1 MDHRA
6 AGATDRR
13 AIRKRGQL
21 STAQESW
28 HPDLPAG
35 VCANRMSELM
45 KRHASWR
52 WMTLGVLLCL
62 LRPGLANTVAEIMFD
77 DLRPSQMQ
85 SGSLLLRMQSG
96 YRVAT
101 RMNTAIDLQVSGL
114 VARVSVQQ
122 RFLNDGADWV
132 EGIYVFPLPDDAAV
146 NRLRI
151 HIGERIIEG
160 EIREKEQ
167 ARKEYEQAK
176 IQGKKASL
184 VEQQRANLFTTSIA
198 NIGPGEEVTV
208 EIEYLQILKYDEG
221 TFSLRFPLT
230 MTPRFIPGAPLPG
243 RKGSGWSRDTARV
256 PDASLITP
264 PVVTKSKDHRV
275 TLNARINAGV
285 PLEIVASRYH
295 PIDVQQVGDSFQ
307 VTLMNGTA
315 ALDHDLELLW
325 RPVPDKAPRAMVFS
339 EMRKGEPYV
348 LLMLLPP
355 NETIAD
361 SAVIPRELIFVIDT
375 SGSMHGTSIEQA
387 KRALLLALDGLKPAD
402 RFNVIQFNSVTRS
415 IFPHSVMADPGTVRT
430 AEAYVRGL
438 KANGGTNMRPALE
451 KALRSAAS
459 ETHLRQIVFMTDGS
473 VGNEQELYTLIERDL
488 GQARLFTVGIGSAP
502 NGWFM
507 RKAAEAGRGTYTYI
521 SALHE
526 IDEKMERLIRKL
538 EKPQVTDIR
547 IQWPDGLNPVSYPEA
562 IPDLYA
568 GEPIVIKARLENRP
582 RPGDLIRISGDSA
595 DGTWGSELP
604 LAGVSDSP
612 GVAALWARARIESLL
627 DDERRG
633 RDPAETRTAVVKTAL
648 EHHLVSKFTSLVAVD
663 KTAQRPLSASLDKEQ
678 VPDLLPYGQSQ
689 QAIFGFPATATNA
702 PMQRLIGVA
711 SLLAALLLLALARIQ
726 GSVRELP
733 AAS

>member
-1 MDHRA
+1 MAHQA
-6 AGATDRR
+6 VGATERK
-13 AIRKRGQL
+13 AISKKAQS
-21 STAQESW
+21 STAQKGW
-28 HPDLPAG
+28 HPELPAG
-35 VCANRMSELM
+35 SSANRMSELM

-62 LRPGLANTVAEIMFD
+62 LRPGLANAVSEIIFD

-96 YRVAT
+96 YRLAT
-101 RMNTAIDLQVSGL
+101 RMNTDIDLQVSGL

-122 RFLNDGADWV
+122 IFLNDGAEWV

-146 NRLRI
+146 NRLRM

-160 EIREKEQ
+160 EIREREK
-167 ARKEYEQAK
+167 AKKEYEQAK
-176 IQGKKASL
+176 SQGKKASL
-184 VEQQRANLFTTSIA
+184 VEQQRANLFTTSVA

-208 EIEYLQILKYDEG
+208 EIEYLQNLKYDEG

-230 MTPRFIPGAPLPG
+230 LTPRFIPGAPLPG

-264 PVVTKSKDHRV
+264 PVVTKSMDHEV
-275 TLNARINAGV
+275 TLDARINAGV

-307 VTLMNGTA
+307 VTLMNDTA
-315 ALDHDLELLW
+315 PLDHDLELLW

-339 EMRKGEPYV
+339 EMQKGDPYV

-355 NETIAD
+355 NETVAD
-361 SAVIPRELIFVIDT
+361 SVVMPRELIFVIDT

-415 IFPHSVMADPGTVRT
+415 IFPHSVMADPGHIRT
-430 AEAYVRGL
+430 AKAYVRGL
-438 KANGGTNMRPALE
+438 KADGGTNMRPALE
-451 KALRSAAS
+451 EALRSAVS

-507 RKAAEAGRGTYTYI
+507 RKAAEAGRGTYSYI

-538 EKPQVTDIR
+538 EKPQVTNIR
-547 IQWPDGLNPVSYPEA
+547 IQWPDGLSPISYPEA
-562 IPDLYA
+562 VPDLYA
-568 GEPIVIKARLENRP
+568 GEPIVVKARLENRP
-582 RPGDLIRISGDSA
+582 RPGDLIKISGDSA
-595 DGTWGSELP
+595 AGTWGSELQ
-604 LAGVSDSP
+604 LAGAGDSP
-612 GVAALWARARIESLL
+612 GVAALWARARIETLL

-633 RDPAETRTAVVKTAL
+633 RDPVETRTAVVKTAL
-648 EHHLVSKFTSLVAVD
+648 DHHLVSKFTSLVAVD
-663 KTAQRPLSASLDKEQ
+663 KTPQRPLSASLNKEQ
-678 VPDLLPYGQSQ
+678 VPNLLPYGQSQ
-689 QAIFGFPATATNA
+689 QAIFGFPATATSA
-702 PMQRLIGVA
+702 PLHRLIGVI
-711 SLLAALLLLALARIQ
+711 SLLAALLLFALVRFQ

-733 AAS
+733 ATA

>member
-1 MDHRA
+1 
-6 AGATDRR
+6 
-13 AIRKRGQL
+13 
-21 STAQESW
+21 
-28 HPDLPAG
+28 
-35 VCANRMSELM
+35 
-45 KRHASWR
+45 
-52 WMTLGVLLCL
+52 VLLCL
-62 LRPGLANTVAEIMFD
+62 LRPGLANAVSEIIFD

-96 YRVAT
+96 YHVAT
-101 RMNTAIDLQVSGL
+101 RMNTDIDLQVSGL
-114 VARVSVQQ
+114 VAHVSVQQ
-122 RFLNDGADWV
+122 RFLNDGTEWV

-146 NRLRI
+146 NRLRM

-160 EIREKEQ
+160 EIREREK

-184 VEQQRANLFTTSIA
+184 VEQQRANLFTTAVA

-208 EIEYLQILKYDEG
+208 EIEYLQNLKYDEG

-230 MTPRFIPGAPLPG
+230 LTPRFIPGAPLPG

-264 PVVTKSKDHRV
+264 PVVTKSKDHEV
-275 TLNARINAGV
+275 TLDARINAGV

-315 ALDHDLELLW
+315 PLDHDLELLW

-339 EMRKGEPYV
+339 ETIKGDPYV
-348 LLMLLPP
+348 LVMLLPP

-361 SAVIPRELIFVIDT
+361 SVVMPRELIFVIDT

-415 IFPHSVMADPGTVRT
+415 IFPHSVMADPGYIRT
-430 AEAYVRGL
+430 AKAYVRGL
-438 KANGGTNMRPALE
+438 KADGGTNMRPALE
-451 KALRSAAS
+451 EALRSAAS

-507 RKAAEAGRGTYTYI
+507 RKAAEAGRGTYSYI

-547 IQWPDGLNPVSYPEA
+547 IQWPGGLSPISYPQA
-562 IPDLYA
+562 VPDLYA
-568 GEPIVIKARLENRP
+568 GEPIVVKARLENQP

-595 DGTWGSELP
+595 GGTWASELP
-604 LAGVSDSP
+604 LAGASDSP
-612 GVAALWARARIESLL
+612 GVAALWARARIETLL
-627 DDERRG
+627 DEERRG
-633 RDPAETRTAVVKTAL
+633 RDSAETRTAVVKTAL
-648 EHHLVSKFTSLVAVD
+648 DHHLVSKFTSLVAVD
-663 KTAQRPLSASLDKEQ
+663 KTPQRPLSASLNKEQ
-678 VPDLLPYGQSQ
+678 VPNLLPYGQSQ
-689 QAIFGFPATATNA
+689 QAIFGFPATATSA
-702 PMQRLIGVA
+702 PLHRLIGVI
-711 SLLAALLLLALARIQ
+711 SLLAALLLFALVRFQ
-726 GSVRELP
+726 GSGRDLS
-733 AAS
+733 AAA

>member
-28 HPDLPAG
+28 HPGLPAG

-85 SGSLLLRMQSG
+85 SGSLLLRMLSG

-114 VARVSVQQ
+114 VAHVSVQQ
-122 RFLNDGADWV
+122 RFLNDGAEWV

-160 EIREKEQ
+160 EIREKEK

-208 EIEYLQILKYDEG
+208 EIEYLQTLKYDEG

-361 SAVIPRELIFVIDT
+361 SVVMPRELIFVIDT

-663 KTAQRPLSASLDKEQ
+663 KTPQRPLSASLDKEQ